1 MAGRQTG
8 GAVAIVTA
16 MVFAGA
22 SLLAC
27 GSKNGKVGSQPT
39 WRKPSLMHG
48 DNGKPPVAMVFAP
61 SAAAVEAYNDPP
73 RTDAPSTP
81 LGDAIVA
88 GIVDVCEQ
96 LDLVAPVPDGR
107 LFTAA
112 DELAAAVPEDAPL
125 AYPMVEFA
133 LQRNGIIEP
142 SPHLVVIWG
151 PLDDPNAI
159 MEQLGERLPS
169 ILGSGSFS
177 RVGIGMSRREG
188 SSDGV
193 AILALQSSNVQTEP
207 IPRALPDGGTIDVEG
222 KVLGAYRSPEV
233 FVTHEDGSVTRPTTT
248 LRGTQGF
255 AASVT
260 CGGHVGRQQIEITA
274 VDSSGS
280 TVMANFPV
288 WCNAEAPTSVTI
300 EVSEDDL
307 SPVANEQE
315 AEERM
320 LRLVNDDR
328 EDHGLPPL
336 QIDQR
341 VAKVARAHSTEMH
354 DTGVVAHVSPTT
366 GSAADRVKAA
376 NIGTSV
382 VLENVARAYGV
393 GEAEEGLMN
402 SPGHRANLLSKQVTH
417 IGIGIV
423 FGDEVAGRREMFV
436 TQVFT
441 RVPPKIEHRAVVK
454 VVQEKIDVARDI
466 THDTSLGE
474 LAQRYADDIAGGKS
488 TEEASKRSKRR
499 MKDFAPQYSRV
510 TTVVSTVADVDA
522 FNPDTVLTDRKT
534 THYGVGVAQGQ
545 HDVIGE
551 GAIYI
556 VLMVARER

>member
-1 MAGRQTG
+1 MAGRHTG
-8 GAVAIVTA
+8 GTAAVVTA
-16 MVFAGA
+16 IAFAGA
-22 SLLAC
+22 CLLAC
-27 GSKNGKVGSQPT
+27 GSKNGTVGSQPS
-39 WRKPSLMHG
+39 WRKPSVMRG
-48 DNGKPPVAMVFAP
+48 DNGQQPAALVFAP
-61 SAAAVEAYNDPP
+61 TAAAADAYNDPP
-73 RTDAPSTP
+73 RTDAPSSP

-88 GIVDVCEQ
+88 GIDAVCEQ
-96 LDLVAPVPDGR
+96 LGLIAPVPDGR

-151 PLDDPNAI
+151 PLDDPTAI
-159 MEQLGERLPS
+159 MEQLGTRLPS
-169 ILGSGSFS
+169 ILQSGSFS
-177 RVGIGMSRREG
+177 RVGVGMSRREG
-188 SSDGV
+188 RSDGV
-193 AILALQSSNVQTEP
+193 AILALQSSHVQTEP
-207 IPRALPDGGTIDVEG
+207 IPRALPDGGSIAVEG

-233 FVTHEDGSVTRPTTT
+233 FVTHEDGSVTRPTTKT
-248 LRGTQGF
+248 RGTQGF
-255 AASVT
+255 AATVA
-260 CGGHVGRQQIEITA
+260 CDDHVGRQQIEITA

-288 WCNAEAPTSVTI
+288 WCNAAAPTSVTI
-300 EVSEDDL
+300 EVSDDDL
-307 SPVANEQE
+307 YPVASEQE

-320 LRLVNDDR
+320 LVLVNRDR
-328 EDHGLPPL
+328 AKHGLSPL
-336 QIDQR
+336 QIDER
-341 VAKVARAHSTEMH
+341 VANVARAHSTEMH
-354 DTGVVAHVSPTT
+354 ATGVVAHVSPTT

-376 NIGTSV
+376 SIGTSV

-423 FGDEVAGRREMFV
+423 FGEEVAGRREMFV

-454 VVQEKIDVARDI
+454 AVHAKIDAAREI
-466 THDTSLGE
+466 THDESLGE
-474 LAQRYADDIAGGKS
+474 LAQRYADDIGGGKT

-534 THYGVGVAQGQ
+534 THYGLGVAQGT

-556 VLMVARER
+556 VIMVARER